1 MNTAE
6 AAELLA
12 RTRLFGTL
20 HHNVHASLARLAVP
34 RTYDKA
40 QMIFFEGDAGDSM
53 YVVADGSVKLFL
65 NSIEGDEVVLVT
77 VQPTETFGE
86 LAVLDGA
93 PRSASA
99 SALEATTL
107 LAISRTTLLDVMSD
121 HRELGERV
129 LSSVGGLLR
138 RLTEQT
144 ADLVFLDLPGR
155 VAKLLARIA
164 SERGRADEDGAI
176 VVDLGVTQSDLARM
190 VGGSRQSVNQVLK
203 DLERTGAISLDGHCV
218 RIHHLERLR

>member
-1 MNTAE
+1 VAS
-6 AAELLA
+6 LLG

-34 RTYDKA
+34 RTYDKG

-99 SALEATTL
+99 AALEQTTL

-164 SERGRADEDGAI
+164 MERGNDDGGDI

-190 VGGSRQSVNQVLK
+190 VGGSRQSVNQALK
-203 DLERTGAISLDGHCV
+203 DLERTGAITLDGHCV

>member
-6 AAELLA
+6 AAALLS

-34 RTYDKA
+34 RTYAKG
-40 QMIFFEGDAGDSM
+40 QVIFFEGDTGESM
-53 YVVADGSVKLFL
+53 YVVADGAVKVFMV
-65 NSIEGDEVVLVT
+65 SEEGDEIVLVT
-77 VQPTETFGE
+77 VREPDSFGE

-99 SALEATTL
+99 AALEPTEMLVIT
-107 LAISRTTLLDVMSD
+107 RTTLLDVMRD

-164 SERGRADEDGAI
+164 EERGRQEDGAV
-176 VVDLGVTQSDLARM
+176 VVDLGVTQTDLARM
-190 VGGSRQSVNQVLK
+190 VGGSRQSVNQALR
-203 DLERTGAISLDGHCV
+203 DLQRQGAIEVDGHCV
-218 RIHHLERLR
+218 RIHHLDRLR

>member
-1 MNTAE
+1 M
-6 AAELLA
+6 
-12 RTRLFGTL
+12 FGTL
-20 HHNVHASLARLAVP
+20 HHNVHASLARLALP
-34 RTYDKA
+34 RDYGKG

-65 NSIEGDEVVLVT
+65 NSIEGDEVVLAT

-99 SALEATTL
+99 AALEPTTL

-155 VAKLLARIA
+155 VGKLLARIA
-164 SERGRADEDGAI
+164 SERGRNEGDDI
-176 VVDLGVTQSDLARM
+176 VIDLGVTQTDLAPM

-203 DLERTGAISLDGHCV
+203 DLERTGAISLEGSVV

>member
-6 AAELLA
+6 VASLLG

-34 RTYDKA
+34 RTYDKG

-99 SALEATTL
+99 AALEQTTL

-164 SERGRADEDGAI
+164 MERGNDDGGDI

-190 VGGSRQSVNQVLK
+190 VGGSRQSVNQALK
-203 DLERTGAISLDGHCV
+203 DLERTGAITLDGHCV

>member
-1 MNTAE
+1 MNSAE
-6 AAELLA
+6 SAALLG

-34 RTYDKA
+34 RTYDKG
-40 QMIFFEGDAGDSM
+40 QLIFFEGDAGDSM

-65 NSIEGDEVVLVT
+65 NSLQGDEIVLVT
-77 VQPTETFGE
+77 VQPAETFGE

-99 SALEATTL
+99 AALEPTTL
-107 LAISRTTLLDVMSD
+107 IAITRTALLDVMSD

-129 LSSVGGLLR
+129 LSSIGGLLR

-164 SERGRADEDGAI
+164 TERGRDENGDI

-190 VGGSRQSVNQVLK
+190 VGGSRQSVNQALK
-203 DLERTGAISLDGHCV
+203 DLERTGAISLDGSSV

>member
-1 MNTAE
+1 
-6 AAELLA
+6 
-12 RTRLFGTL
+12 
-20 HHNVHASLARLAVP
+20 V
-34 RTYDKA
+34 
-40 QMIFFEGDAGDSM
+40 IFFEGDAGESM
-53 YVVADGSVKLFL
+53 YVVADGAVKVFVV
-65 NSIEGDEVVLVT
+65 SEEGDEVVLVT
-77 VQPTETFGE
+77 VREPDSFGE

-99 SALEATTL
+99 AALEPTTL
-107 LAISRTTLLDVMSD
+107 LVITRTTLLDVMSD

-164 SERGRADEDGAI
+164 ADRGKQEGTAV
-176 VVDLGVTQSDLARM
+176 VVDLGVTQTDLARM
-190 VGGSRQSVNQVLK
+190 VGGSRQSVNQALR
-203 DLERTGAISLDGHCV
+203 DLERQGAIEVDGHCV
-218 RIHHLERLR
+218 RIHDLDRLR